1 MKRLLI
7 ASCIIS
13 ACGLYCQPADAQM
26 VRGKYLQNNAI
37 KAGQLAP
44 VSMGQQI
51 QGVYTEIYPGGDSS
65 VFQSSLGTKAGAAS
79 TDADDPLLFDTTA
92 KAYNNYDFVPG
103 DTVLFEDHFT
113 DDQDGEFPS
122 HWDLKNG
129 QAVLNKVNNELAFL
143 LTDGNYCKVLPL
155 IKSPSYLNDN
165 FTVEYDIYAN
175 ESYPLILYFYR
186 QPNNFGDENFNVKVA
201 PSECQYNTYDGFL
214 KGDLPEDI
222 REDNFKNKWHHIAIA
237 YKKQQLKIYVDQYRV
252 LVVPR
257 TSFAPSH
264 LDIESIGD
272 QKNPIIFKNFRIA
285 KGGGMNMLGKKFT
298 NAKIVTH
305 GINFDVDQ
313 ATIKPESMGTLNMVL
328 QVLKDNPELKF
339 EIDGHTDNSGT
350 PAHNLTLSQQ
360 RAAAV
365 LAQLVTMGVDA
376 SRLTAKGFG
385 DTKPI
390 SDNVTLE
397 GKANNRRVEFVKH

>member
-1 MKRLLI
+1 MKKLAI
-7 ASCIIS
+7 VSFTIM
-13 ACGLYCQPADAQM
+13 ACYFNMQPVAGQATAGKYSPKNTTKLGQPAD
-26 VRGKYLQNNAI
+26 VDKGLQ
-37 KAGQLAP
+37 QF
-44 VSMGQQI
+44 
-51 QGVYTEIYPGGDSS
+51 EIHNELYPGGDSS
-65 VFQSSLGTKAGAAS
+65 VFQSSLGLQAGAAS
-79 TDADDPLLFDTTA
+79 TEDGDPLYFDTTI

-103 DTVLFEDHFT
+103 DTVLFEDHFA
-113 DDQDGEFPS
+113 DDQEGEFPS
-122 HWDLKNG
+122 HWDLKGG

-143 LTDGNYCKVLPL
+143 LTDGNYCKVMPL
-155 IKSPSYLNDN
+155 IKSPSYLTDN

-175 ESYPLILYFYR
+175 EAYPLILYFYK
-186 QPNNFGDENFNVKVA
+186 QPNEFGDENFNIKVA
-201 PSECQYNTYDGFL
+201 PSECQYNSYDGFL

-222 REDNFKNKWHHIAIA
+222 REDNFKNKWHHIAVA
-237 YKKQQLKIYVDQYRV
+237 YKKQQLKIYVDQFRV

-257 TSFAPSH
+257 ASFAPSH

-272 QKNPIIFKNFRIA
+272 QTNPVIFRNFRIA

-305 GINFDVDQ
+305 GINFDVDK
-313 ATIKPESMGTLNMVL
+313 ATIKPESMGTLNMVI

-339 EIDGHTDNSGT
+339 EVDGHTDNSGT

-365 LAQLVTMGVDA
+365 MAQLVTMGVDA
-376 SRLTAKGFG
+376 SRLMAKGFG

-390 SDNVTLE
+390 SDNVTME